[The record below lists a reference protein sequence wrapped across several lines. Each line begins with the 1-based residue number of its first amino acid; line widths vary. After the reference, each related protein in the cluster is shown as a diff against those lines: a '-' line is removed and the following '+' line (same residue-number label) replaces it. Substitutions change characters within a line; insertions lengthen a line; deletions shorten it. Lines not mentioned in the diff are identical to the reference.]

1 MTVEQKSAAQTG
13 PGRAIYEAAAE
24 DPGSAALQTFLDRLA
39 AREVGRA
46 GLLAFFASMTAFVR
60 HITPG
65 IPSLAARLSDAL
77 LPIAPY
83 RAHGIAAHV
92 LGAAID
98 EYGFSGTKPH
108 AELLRD
114 FAAYF
119 GLTEAEIE
127 DPRRAVPA
135 ANGLGAALF
144 AWYRQA
150 PVPTALGV
158 HAASEV
164 TGYQEAQGFHRAFL
178 TPPKYGL
185 SAATPAF
192 AYVMAH
198 LDKEADHSRDTV
210 IVLDHYL
217 ALCPG
222 DRAEIDA
229 GASAFMA
236 HYQRLFEEL
245 TDAVFG

>member
-1 MTVEQKSAAQTG
+1 MTAIRDSAAQAG
-13 PGRAIYEAAAE
+13 PGQAIYNEAAGH
-24 DPGSAALQTFLDRLA
+24 PGVAALHGFLDRLA
-39 AREVGRA
+39 ERELTRA

-65 IPSLAARLSDAL
+65 IPALASRLSDAL

-114 FAAYF
+114 FAGYF

-127 DPRRAVPA
+127 DPRHAVPA
-135 ANGLGAALF
+135 AGALGAALF
-144 AWYRQA
+144 SWYRQA
-150 PVPTALGV
+150 PVATALGV

-164 TGYQEAQGFHRAFL
+164 TGYEEAQGFHRAFL
-178 TPPKYGL
+178 SPPKYGL
-185 SAATPAF
+185 TPATPEF
-192 AYVMAH
+192 TYVMTH
-198 LDKEADHSRDTV
+198 VDNEADHSNDTV
-210 IVLDHYL
+210 IVLDQYL
-217 ALCPG
+217 ALRPG

-229 GASAFMA
+229 GARDFMA
-236 HYQRLFEEL
+236 LYQRLFEEL
-245 TDAVFG
+245 TEAVSG